1 MKKIIPFVLLISVLI
16 SCRNE
21 KKDSD
26 EKTNTTAVADT
37 LTYVYDSVKVYSKNI
52 INTQQIVD
60 TAKAVITYPV
70 FKDTTLNTLIQRKV
84 TDFYGKEEK
93 LITYPEMAKSFIN
106 GYDAFFA
113 ENKDTPQHWFLLID
127 IEVLRQTENYI
138 ALRYQHSDY
147 VGGAH
152 GNSHISYINYNP
164 KTNTEITL
172 DSLIDT
178 TNRPKLLSIAEGIFR
193 KNEKLTPTE
202 TLAGKYFFL
211 DDKFSLPESYYVSD
225 KGLVFMYNPYE
236 IKAYAFG
243 TTELVIPFAAVKE
256 IAKPNTILSSQK

>member
-1 MKKIIPFVLLISVLI
+1 MKKITLFVLLISVLV

-21 KKDSD
+21 KKDTDTKNS
-26 EKTNTTAVADT
+26 TTAIADT
-37 LTYVYDSVKVYSKNI
+37 LTYTYDSVKVYSKNI

-70 FKDTTLNTLIQRKV
+70 FKNDTLNTLIQRKV

-93 LITYPEMAKSFIN
+93 LITYPEIAKSFIN

-127 IEVLRQTENYI
+127 INVLKQTENYI

-152 GNSHISYINYNP
+152 GNSNISYINYNP
-164 KTNTEITL
+164 KTNTQITL
-172 DSLIDT
+172 DSLIDKS
-178 TNRPKLLSIAEGIFR
+178 NRAKLLSIAEGIFR
-193 KNEKLTPTE
+193 KNEKLSPTE
-202 TLAGKYFFL
+202 TLSGKYFFL
-211 DDKFSLPESYYVSD
+211 DDKFSLSENYYVSD
-225 KGLVFMYNPYE
+225 KGLVFLYNPYE

-243 TTELVIPFAAVKE
+243 TTELVIPFAAIKE
-256 IAKPNTILSSQK
+256 IAKPNTVLSSQK